1 MNEFLLNEHG
11 PQFVNADD
19 NTFIKNNVEKNEHYG
34 IYVGWRSEGNKIMKN
49 NFIENAQN
57 ARDDYGSIWDANYW
71 SDYIGIQWKIFA
83 IIGLPYHI
91 PGRLNQWDWHPQL
104 VPYDA

>member
-91 PGRLNQWDWHPQL
+91 PGRFNQWDWHPQL